1 MTCSLQLH
9 WGARKAD
16 EHPLLVIKLGQAT
29 RECNG
34 EQLDEFAEAIIS
46 QVQLA
51 MESKFSDEPGQP
63 EQMVVLADC
72 AGASSLQVRYAS
84 QSQCKA
90 ITLDLDGISSRIA
103 VERIPASFGMHTEGS
118 QQWLADEYANDVT

>member
-9 WGARKAD
+9 WGAPKAD
-16 EHPLLVIKLGQAT
+16 AHPLLVIKLGQAT

-72 AGASSLQVRYAS
+72 AGASSLQVRNAPVS
-84 QSQCKA
+84 HCKA
-90 ITLDLDGISSRIA
+90 EMPDIDSVSSWTV
-103 VERIPASFGMHTEGS
+103 VERIPAILWMHT
-118 QQWLADEYANDVT
+118 QWSEQRLAHEYANDVT

>member
-1 MTCSLQLH
+1 MTWSLQLH

-29 RECNG
+29 RECDG

-72 AGASSLQVRYAS
+72 AGASSLQVRNVSHHSAKQVCWILVLS
-84 QSQCKA
+84 
-90 ITLDLDGISSRIA
+90 LLG
-103 VERIPASFGMHTEGS
+103 
-118 QQWLADEYANDVT
+118 